1 MIDLELFKHP
11 VISTSIVMAVVSM
24 IALVGFE
31 LLLSQELQ
39 FVHGFSPLQAAM
51 FIIPF
56 MIAISLGGPL
66 AGICLNK
73 WGLRRVSS
81 LGILVSALSLWG
93 LLSLIFNRPLLAWSC
108 MVFWAL
114 ALRLPYWPQLL
125 PLCHPSH
132 LIRRVQQV
140 PLREWP
146 MNLALA

>member
-11 VISTSIVMAVVSM
+11 VISSSIVMAVVSM

-73 WGLRRVSS
+73 WGLRLVSTV
-81 LGILVSALSLWG
+81 GILISGFSLWG
-93 LLSLIFNRPLLAWSC
+93 LLSLISRPIT
-108 MVFWAL
+108 F
-114 ALRLPYWPQLL
+114 
-125 PLCHPSH
+125 
-132 LIRRVQQV
+132 
-140 PLREWP
+140 
-146 MNLALA
+146 

>member
-93 LLSLIFNRPLLAWSC
+93 LLSLIFQPTTFSMDMYGLLGFSIEIALLASTAAI
-108 MVFWAL
+108 M
-114 ALRLPYWPQLL
+114 
-125 PLCHPSH
+125 SS
-132 LIRRVQQV
+132 V
-140 PLREWP
+140 PLKGECSRCY
-146 MNLALA
+146 

>member
-39 FVHGFSPLQAAM
+39 FVHGFSPLQAM

-93 LLSLIFNRPLLAWSC
+93 LLSLIFQPTT
-108 MVFWAL
+108 F
-114 ALRLPYWPQLL
+114 
-125 PLCHPSH
+125 
-132 LIRRVQQV
+132 
-140 PLREWP
+140 
-146 MNLALA
+146 

>member
-1 MIDLELFKHP
+1 
-11 VISTSIVMAVVSM
+11 
-24 IALVGFE
+24 
-31 LLLSQELQ
+31 
-39 FVHGFSPLQAAM
+39 M

-93 LLSLIFNRPLLAWSC
+93 LLSLIFQPTTFSMVMYGLLGFSIEIALLASTAAI
-108 MVFWAL
+108 MSSVPPHKA
-114 ALRLPYWPQLL
+114 R
-125 PLCHPSH
+125 
-132 LIRRVQQV
+132 QQV